1 MDTPNP
7 STKTDFEH
15 GKRVRPFGT
24 PKEKKTFSIKKASQS
39 TITLDPILDQ
49 EPRSLTKKIGIKKTH
64 ISERYKK
71 TKRQILR
78 AFGFRVLRCI
88 WVHIFWIMVG

>member
-1 MDTPNP
+1 MDTLNP

-15 GKRVRPFGT
+15 GKRVRPFRT

-49 EPRSLTKKIGIKKTH
+49 EPRSLTKKIGIKKNPH
-64 ISERYKK
+64 IGKVQKNEKANP
-71 TKRQILR
+71 QGL
-78 AFGFRVLRCI
+78 
-88 WVHIFWIMVG
+88 WV